1 MSGAKR
7 AKVERNSI
15 ILRPLRVT
23 DLWSVHRMCDSLSQQ
38 SKRFFP
44 SRIWGLRS
52 ISWYLV
58 LAQGALILSCNTF
71 MRRLLRLVYAKA
83 SFFTIV
89 AVDTGS
95 HNNRVIGVAYLR
107 GSPFKREF
115 NLGGICVHDSY
126 HGLGVGSDLMDEL
139 ISYTRGEGAQRIILG
154 VQRDNVKAISLYKKY
169 GFKPAS
175 SPMMTLELSQ
185 KGRENQ

>member
-1 MSGAKR
+1 MNGAKR
-7 AKVERNSI
+7 AKIKRTI
-15 ILRPLRVT
+15 ILRRLRVT
-23 DLWSVHRMCDSLSQQ
+23 DLWSVHRMRDSLSQE

-44 SRIWGLRS
+44 SRIWGFRS
-52 ISWYLV
+52 VSWYWV
-58 LAQGALILSCNTF
+58 LAQGALILSCNAF
-71 MRRLLRLVYAKA
+71 MRRLLRRVYAKA

-89 AVDTGS
+89 AVDASS

-115 NLGGICVHDSY
+115 DLGGICVHDSY
-126 HGLGVGSDLMDEL
+126 HGLGVGSNLMGEM
-139 ISYTRGEGAQRIILG
+139 IRYARGKEAQRIILG
-154 VQRDNVKAISLYKKY
+154 VQRDNVNAISLYKKY

-175 SPMMTLELSQ
+175 YPMMTLELSR

>member
-1 MSGAKR
+1 MNGANR
-7 AKVERNSI
+7 DKVEKNSI

-23 DLWSVHRMCDSLSQQ
+23 DLWSVHRMRDSLSQE

-44 SRIWGLRS
+44 SRIWGFRS

-58 LAQGALILSCNTF
+58 LAQGALIISCNAFT
-71 MRRLLRLVYAKA
+71 RRLLRRVYAKA

-89 AVDTGS
+89 AVDTHKS
-95 HNNRVIGVAYLR
+95 NNRVIGVGYLR
-107 GSPFKREF
+107 GTTIWREF
-115 NLGGICVHDSY
+115 YLGGICVHDSY
-126 HGLGVGSDLMDEL
+126 QELGVGSNLMEEL
-139 ISYTRGEGAQRIILG
+139 ISYARGKGAQRIILG

-175 SPMMTLELSQ
+175 YPTMILEELT
-185 KGRENQ
+185 